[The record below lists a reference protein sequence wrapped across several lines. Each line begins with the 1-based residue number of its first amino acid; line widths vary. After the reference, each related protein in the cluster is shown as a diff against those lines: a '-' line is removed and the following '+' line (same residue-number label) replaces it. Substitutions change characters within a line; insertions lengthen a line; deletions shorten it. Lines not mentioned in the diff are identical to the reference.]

1 MLLTW
6 LHLLIES
13 VALRGDL
20 MAMRVPNYSRFI
32 WGAQLSRR
40 KMMAG
45 AGAAGLAF
53 LASHQSSYAQTSPSP
68 QADHAI
74 RIAPVSLEIAPGKVI
89 KTTGYNGTVPGPL
102 LRLQEGKP
110 VAINVINNSGYPNLI
125 HWHGLFTPSAQDGA
139 TEEGSPIIPPGQS
152 LLYSLTPRPTGT
164 RWYHSHAMAMT
175 NLNRSTYSGEFGFL
189 IVEPAAGDPGRFDRE
204 VLLAAHHW
212 EGSWVSMQDIRKG
225 PPPDNGLEV
234 MYHAATLGDRML
246 GHGEPIRVRQGE
258 RVLFRLLNASGNM
271 GISLALSGHRF
282 TVIALDGNPVPPP
295 VTVDTLKLDVAERAD
310 VIVEM
315 NNPGVWIFGST
326 DDGDRHMGM
335 GVVVEYANRKGAPQW
350 LAPSKTAWDYTAFG
364 RTSAASV
371 PDETINLKFEKI
383 PGGRGGYNRWIING
397 KSWPDTNPL
406 FIVEQGKRYRLV
418 MNNNSGDQH
427 PVHLHRHTFE
437 ITKIGNKPI
446 SGVMKDTIS
455 MPRYSTAE
463 IDFVANDPG
472 NTLFH
477 CHHQDHMDEGFA
489 GLITYA

>member
-350 LAPSKTAWDYTAFG
+350 VAPPKTVWDYTAFG
-364 RTSAASV
+364 RTSSDSA